1 MVPLTF
7 GRMKIPT
14 LSQKVPSPHP
24 PLRLPSYFPKC
35 YSIHILYTRIIYFLT
50 PTHNLKDY
58 SNNVFYYS
66 KQGFNDSIVFISRTE
81 RFIVVFFNFVK
92 VYPYFQAITPGMQWV
107 LCNLFYDS
115 LLFGANSIYELEFAK
130 IYIWRP
136 PTPNALHM
144 LGSFPINFPYS
155 LKRYTLP
162 LIEHRTYS

>member
-1 MVPLTF
+1 MYFITQNKVLMIQLYSF
-7 GRMKIPT
+7 RE
-14 LSQKVPSPHP
+14 QKG
-24 PLRLPSYFPKC
+24 LLLF
-35 YSIHILYTRIIYFLT
+35 
-50 PTHNLKDY
+50 
-58 SNNVFYYS
+58 
-66 KQGFNDSIVFISRTE
+66 
-81 RFIVVFFNFVK
+81 FFNFVK

-107 LCNLFYDS
+107 LCNPFYDS

-136 PTPNALHM
+136 PPPNALHM